1 MHSSASQSHTSRFT
15 SPTSTRASRSVAIRC
30 SPRERSAWSAG
41 WGRTDTSSRCA
52 AFSSRSRR
60 VSDSRPRRL
69 AALADGLTAA
79 HVDGLLVTSLA
90 NIRYLTGFSGSSGL
104 LFVTPRDVVFI
115 TDFRYQTQVRDEIG
129 DLARVTIEPQSL
141 WTGLWKLLAE
151 LPRITVAGFESAHLL
166 HRDFQRLL
174 EHGSR
179 WQWRPTLDLVET
191 LRERK
196 DAAEVE
202 LIRQAAGVATRA
214 LERTFTQVRV
224 GMRETAVAGVLEKA
238 LRDEGSEG
246 FPFATIVA
254 SGPRSA
260 LPHAH
265 SSVREIERG
274 DFLLLDFGAEIG
286 GYCADVTRTAVV
298 GRASEEQRGFYDVV
312 RVANERASANV
323 RAGMTGRDADALA
336 RDYIQQRGFGDLFG
350 HSLGHGLG
358 LEVHEAPRLA
368 KTADG
373 ALAEGAVVT
382 IEPGIYRPDWGGV
395 RIEDDVHL
403 GPDGATILTHFDR
416 ELIELG

>member
-1 MHSSASQSHTSRFT
+1 MPDA
-15 SPTSTRASRSVAIRC
+15 
-30 SPRERSAWSAG
+30 
-41 WGRTDTSSRCA
+41 
-52 AFSSRSRR
+52 
-60 VSDSRPRRL
+60 RPRRL
-69 AALADGLTAA
+69 AALAEGLTAA
-79 HVDGLLVTSLA
+79 HVDGLLVTSVA

-104 LFVTPRDVVFI
+104 LFVTQRDVLFI
-115 TDFRYQTQVRDEIG
+115 TDFRYQTQARDEVG
-129 DLARVTIEPQSL
+129 DLARVIIEPQSL
-141 WTGLWKLLAE
+141 WAGLWRQLAD
-151 LPRITVAGFESAHLL
+151 IAGVTVAGFESAHLL

-174 EHGSR
+174 ENGSR

-196 DAAEVE
+196 DADEVE

-214 LERTFTQVRV
+214 LRRTYGEVKV
-224 GMRETAVAGVLEKA
+224 GMRETEVAGVLEKA

-260 LPHAH
+260 LPHAR
-265 SSVREIERG
+265 SSAREIGAGE
-274 DFLLLDFGAEIG
+274 FLLMDFGAEVS
-286 GYCADVTRTAVV
+286 GYCADVTRTVVV
-298 GRASEEQRGFYDVV
+298 GRATDEQRGFYEVV

-336 RDYIQQRGFGDLFG
+336 RDYIQQRGLGDLFG

-368 KTADG
+368 RTAEG

-403 GPDGATILTHFDR
+403 GPEGPVLLTHFDR

>member
-1 MHSSASQSHTSRFT
+1 VPDA
-15 SPTSTRASRSVAIRC
+15 
-30 SPRERSAWSAG
+30 
-41 WGRTDTSSRCA
+41 
-52 AFSSRSRR
+52 
-60 VSDSRPRRL
+60 RPRRL
-69 AALADGLTAA
+69 AALAEGLTAA

-90 NIRYLTGFSGSSGL
+90 SIRYLTGFSGSSGL
-104 LFVTPRDVVFI
+104 LFVTQRDALFI
-115 TDFRYQTQVRDEIG
+115 TDFRYQTQARDEIG
-129 DLARVTIEPQSL
+129 TVARVFIESQSL
-141 WTGLWKLLAE
+141 WAGLWKHLADF
-151 LPRITVAGFESAHLL
+151 PGVTVAGFESAHLL

-174 EHGSR
+174 ENGSR

-196 DAAEVE
+196 DAGEVE

-214 LERTFTQVRV
+214 LARTFTQVRA
-224 GMRETAVAGVLEKA
+224 GMRETEVAGVLEKA

-254 SGPRSA
+254 SGVRSA
-260 LPHAH
+260 LPHAR
-265 SSVREIERG
+265 SSVKEVAKG
-274 DFLLLDFGAEIG
+274 DFLLMDFGAEVG
-286 GYCADVTRTAVV
+286 GYCADVTRTVVV
-298 GRASEEQRGFYDVV
+298 GKASEEQRGFYEVV

-368 KTADG
+368 KTAEG

-403 GPDGATILTHFDR
+403 GPDGPVILTHFDR